1 MRIAVDVSP
10 LSHPPTGIGNYIRG
24 SLAGLVEAAASQHE
38 VLAFAPTS
46 LRGPARIREAIGAS
60 PIETRLWPLPASH
73 AVRTAWSIL
82 GHPAAERLLGSFGA
96 LMYTDWM
103 TPPQRAG
110 LRATT
115 IHDLNPLHH
124 PEWCTPRTIAMHRRK
139 DADAVSAC
147 DVVFTNSRYTADD
160 AAATLGIETERLVVA
175 YPGVG
180 LEFGPEGDR
189 AGYGGQP
196 YVLGVGTL
204 EPRKN
209 LQRLVDAWRLLGNDH
224 RLVLAGGAGWGEQP
238 GLDDPGI
245 ILPGYVPDVALPA
258 LYRGAAVYVYPSLFE
273 GFGIPV
279 VEAMACGTPVVV
291 SNHRSLDEAC
301 GSAAV
306 RVDPL
311 DPDSIA
317 AGIQEAITRRG
328 ELVLAGIEHAAQFTW
343 RTTGKTMLDA
353 LVARNRT

>member
-1 MRIAVDVSP
+1 MRIVVDVSP

-24 SLAGLVEAAASQHE
+24 SLAGLVEAAGPSHE
-38 VLAFAPTS
+38 IVAFAPTS
-46 LRGPARIREAIGAS
+46 LKGPARIREAIA
-60 PIETRLWPLPASH
+60 PPQVETRLWPVPASH
-73 AVRTAWSIL
+73 AVRTAWSRL
-82 GHPAAERLLGSFGA
+82 GRPAAERLLGSFDA
-96 LMYTDWM
+96 LLYTDWM
-103 TPPQRAG
+103 TPPQRSG

-139 DADAVSAC
+139 DADAVRAC
-147 DVVFTNSRYTADD
+147 DVIFTNSRYTADD
-160 AAATLGIETERLVVA
+160 ATKTLGIETERLVVA

-180 LEFGPEGDR
+180 PEFVLEGER
-189 AGYGGQP
+189 ASFDGP

-209 LQRLVDAWRLLGNDH
+209 LQRLVDAWRLLGGEH
-224 RLVLAGGAGWGEQP
+224 RLVLAGGAGWGDQP
-238 GLDDPGI
+238 GLSDPGI
-245 ILPGYVPDVALPA
+245 VLPGYVSSQALPA
-258 LYRGAAVYVYPSLFE
+258 LYRGASVYAFPSLFE

-279 VEAMACGTPVVV
+279 VEAMASGTPVVV

-311 DPDSIA
+311 DPESIA
-317 AGIQEAITRRG
+317 AGIEEAVARRD
-328 ELVLAGIEHAAQFTW
+328 ELVPAGIEHAARFTW
-343 RTTGKTMLDA
+343 RATGATMLQA
-353 LVARNRT
+353 LLERKTT

>member
-24 SLAGLVEAAASQHE
+24 SLAGMAEAAKGDHE
-38 VLAFAPTS
+38 IVAFAPTS
-46 LRGPARIREAIGAS
+46 LRGPARIRHALAGIPVA
-60 PIETRLWPLPASH
+60 TRLWPLPASH
-73 AVRTAWSIL
+73 AVRTAWSVG
-82 GHPAAERLLGSFGA
+82 GHPAAERLLGSFDA
-96 LMYTDWM
+96 LLYTDWM
-103 TPPQRAG
+103 TPPQRSG

-139 DADAVSAC
+139 DADAVRRC

-160 AAATLGIETERLVVA
+160 AAATLGIEAERLVVA
-175 YPGVG
+175 HPGVG
-180 LEFGPEGDR
+180 AAFHPAGERAAFGG
-189 AGYGGQP
+189 P

-209 LQRLVDAWRLLGNDH
+209 LARLVDAWRLLGGER

-238 GLDDPGI
+238 GLADDGI
-245 ILPGYVPDVALPA
+245 VLPGYVLDGALPA
-258 LYRGAAVYVYPSLFE
+258 LYRGADVYVYPSLFE

-279 VEAMACGTPVVV
+279 VEAMACGTPVVC
-291 SNHRSLDEAC
+291 SNHPSLDEAC
-301 GSAAV
+301 GTVAV

-311 DPDSIA
+311 DPESIAGGIAEALERRDEIVA
-317 AGIQEAITRRG
+317 AGIQ
-328 ELVLAGIEHAAQFTW
+328 HAARFTW
-343 RTTGKTMLDA
+343 LATGGTMLRSFLERSPA
-353 LVARNRT
+353 